1 MCHIFVKNH
10 CANMCPDRGESA
22 PEKKADKA
30 EENPKKE
37 SSPTNESVNMT
48 IGEDWVYDTDY
59 G

>member
-1 MCHIFVKNH
+1 
-10 CANMCPDRGESA
+10 MCPDRGESA